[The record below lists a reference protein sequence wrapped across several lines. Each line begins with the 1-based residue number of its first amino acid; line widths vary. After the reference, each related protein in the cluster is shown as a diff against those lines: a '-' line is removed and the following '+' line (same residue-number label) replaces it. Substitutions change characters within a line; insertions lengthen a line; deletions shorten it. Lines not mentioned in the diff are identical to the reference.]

1 MLSRRNISSGVRKS
15 FKQIEETT
23 GYSTKHILI
32 GLVTVLVVIGTL
44 YWLICKY
51 KTHYGVNFKTGEI
64 VPVMKR
70 PFLNLYVVKKDGSEV
85 ASNIIFISH
94 HFTRPDCNE
103 FYNEYKSK
111 GAHFLGIS
119 SYSQF
124 PGQIENIHDVLNDP
138 KHDAY
143 SYDYFKL
150 TRGWC
155 SVFREENNLKWFPKD
170 FPRIQL
176 GESEFGNFEQHLPD
190 PNVKKE
196 YDFLYICLSDGQ
208 KKPEDT
214 DCPQHWQSVVRSW
227 SKTKNLLDIMCKKHK
242 LRGLLVGRV
251 HCEVPANC
259 HQLMELTDFQEYSK
273 FITNFNKCKF
283 ILTCSEID
291 ASPRTLTE
299 ALCFNLPCLVNKKIL
314 GGWQYVNDMTGEF
327 IDLDDLK
334 GFEIILDK
342 FLKKLNNNEY
352 KPRQWFIDN
361 YGKYNSGKKLKEFVQ
376 SVFKEDEL
384 NFKYEDVDYMKPGI

>member
-32 GLVTVLVVIGTL
+32 GLVTVLVVIGAL
-44 YWLICKY
+44 YWLILKY
-51 KTHYGVNFKTGEI
+51 KASYGVNFKTGEI

-70 PFLNLYVVKKDGSEV
+70 PFLNLYIVKKDGSEV

-103 FYNEYKSK
+103 LYNEYKAK
-111 GAHFLGIS
+111 GAQFLGIS

-176 GESEFGNFEQHLPD
+176 GESSFCNYESHLPD

-196 YDFLYICLSDGQ
+196 YDFLYLCLKDNEQCTDG
-208 KKPEDT
+208 
-214 DCPQHWQSVVRSW
+214 WQSTIRDW
-227 SKTKNLLDIMCKKHK
+227 TTTKKLLDIMCKKYK

-251 HCEVPANC
+251 HCEIPANC

-273 FITNFNKCKF
+273 FITNYNKCKF
-283 ILTCSEID
+283 ILTSSIND
-291 ASPRTLTE
+291 ASPRSLSE
-299 ALCFNLPCLVNKKIL
+299 SLCFNLPCLVNKKIL
-314 GGWQYVNDMTGEF
+314 GGWQYVNDMTGELF
-327 IDLDDLK
+327 DSDNLDT
-334 GFEIILDK
+334 FESILDK

-352 KPRQWFIDN
+352 QPRQWFIDN

>member
-32 GLVTVLVVIGTL
+32 GLVTVLVVLGAL
-44 YWLICKY
+44 YWLILKY
-51 KTHYGVNFKTGEI
+51 KASYGVNFRTGEI

-70 PFLNLYVVKKDGSEV
+70 PYLNLYIVKKDGSEV

-111 GAHFLGIS
+111 GAQFLGIS

-170 FPRIQL
+170 FPKIQL
-176 GESEFGNFEQHLPD
+176 SESEFANFEQHLPD

-196 YDFLYICLSDGQ
+196 YDFLYICLKDNEQCTEGWQ
-208 KKPEDT
+208 FYIRRFDIAKK
-214 DCPQHWQSVVRSW
+214 
-227 SKTKNLLDIMCKKHK
+227 LLDIMCKKYK
-242 LRGLLVGRV
+242 LKGLLIGRIN
-251 HCEVPANC
+251 CEIPANC
-259 HQLMELTDFQEYSK
+259 HNLMELTDFQEYSK

-283 ILTCSEID
+283 ILTCSESD
-291 ASPRTLTE
+291 AGPRSLTE
-299 ALCFNLPCLVNKKIL
+299 AMCFNLPCLVNKKIL
-314 GGWQYVNDMTGEF
+314 GGWQFVNDETGEF
-327 IDLDDLK
+327 FDPDNLDT
-334 GFEIILDK
+334 FEPILDK

-352 KPRQWFIDN
+352 QPRQWFIDN

>member
-1 MLSRRNISSGVRKS
+1 MLSRRNISSGMKKS
-15 FKQIEETT
+15 IKNIEATT

-32 GLVTVLVVIGTL
+32 GLITVLVVIGAL
-44 YWLICKY
+44 YWLILKY
-51 KTHYGVNFKTGEI
+51 KTHYGVNFITGEI
-64 VPVMKR
+64 VPTMKR
-70 PFLNLYVVKKDGSEV
+70 PFLNLYIVKKDGTEV

-111 GAHFLGIS
+111 GAQFLGIS

-176 GESEFGNFEQHLPD
+176 AESDFCNFEQHLPD

-196 YDFLYICLSDGQ
+196 YDFLYICLKDSD

-227 SKTKNLLDIMCKKHK
+227 SKTKNLLDIMCEKHK
-242 LRGLLVGRV
+242 LRGLLVGRIN
-251 HCEVPANC
+251 CAIPANC

-352 KPRQWFIDN
+352 QHRQWFIDN

>member
-85 ASNIIFISH
+85 ASNIIFITHS
-94 HFTRPDCNE
+94 FTRDDCE
-103 FYNEYKSK
+103 ELYNEYKSK
-111 GAHFLGIS
+111 GAQFLGLS
-119 SYSQF
+119 SYSEF
-124 PGQIENIHDVLNDP
+124 PGPISNPHDVLHDP
-138 KHDAY
+138 KHKAY

-150 TRGWC
+150 TRGWLSC
-155 SVFREENNLKWFPKD
+155 FREENNLKWFPKD

-196 YDFLYICLSDGQ
+196 YDFIYLCLKDNEQCTDG
-208 KKPEDT
+208 
-214 DCPQHWQSVVRSW
+214 WQSTIRRFDIA
-227 SKTKNLLDIMCKKHK
+227 KKLLDIMCKKYK
-242 LRGLLVGRV
+242 LKGLLIGRIN
-251 HCEVPANC
+251 CEIPANC
-259 HQLMELTDFQEYSK
+259 HNLMELTDFQEYSK

-283 ILTCSEID
+283 ILTCSEAD
-291 ASPRTLTE
+291 AGPRSLTE
-299 ALCFNLPCLVNKKIL
+299 AMSFNLPCLVNKKIL
-314 GGWQYVNDMTGEF
+314 GGWQFVNDETGEF
-327 IDLDDLK
+327 FDPDNLDT
-334 GFEIILDK
+334 FEPILDK